1 MTTNRFLIS
10 GRRSATVERLLGQ
23 RGRMALLAS
32 LALVG
37 IGGCRDLGVGP
48 ELSVPSSILLD
59 RDLIRMGSLGETAP
73 VRATVL
79 DQFGRELSGIS
90 LIWYVEDPSVA
101 TIESDN
107 RIQARR
113 NGQTT
118 VRVVVD
124 VSRSSAVPS
133 GYRSGA
139 PTALAQVEV
148 RQEVGSLELTPGAA
162 TLFAVGQSR
171 QMSVVV
177 RDPMGTPFER
187 AWAVS
192 RWESTN
198 EEVVRVTP
206 EGRVL
211 AVEDGSASVRAVLDD
226 GAQGTANV
234 QVTTRFSFEAC
245 VSSGA
250 SRAAANLGTSPVSE
264 RCASAPMRAFVAE
277 LPSSVGG
284 PDSTSGR

>member
-1 MTTNRFLIS
+1 MTLIRFFDH
-10 GRRSATVERLLGQ
+10 RRRDATVRRTLRA
-23 RGRMALLAS
+23 RGGMALLAT
-32 LALVG
+32 LALLG
-37 IGGCRDLGVGP
+37 MGGCRDLGVAP

-59 RDLIRMGSLGETAP
+59 RDLIRMASLGETAP

-90 LIWYVEDPSVA
+90 LIWYVEDPAVA
-101 TIESDN
+101 TLEADN

-124 VSRSSAVPS
+124 VSRSRAVPS

-139 PTALAQVEV
+139 PTALARIEV
-148 RQEVGSLELTPGAA
+148 RQEVGSLEFTPGAA

-171 QMSVVV
+171 QMSVMV
-177 RDPMGTPFER
+177 RDPLGTPFER
-187 AWAVS
+187 AWAVT

-198 EEVVRVTP
+198 EGVVRVTP

-211 AVEDGSASVRAVLDD
+211 AVEDGSAQVRAVLDD
-226 GAQGTANV
+226 GAQGTASV
-234 QVTTRFSFEAC
+234 QVTTRFTFDAC

-250 SRAAANLGTSPVSE
+250 SRLAANLGTAPPPN
-264 RCASAPMRAFVAE
+264 RCASAPMRAFAAE
-277 LPSSVGG
+277 PPPSMEA
-284 PDSTSGR
+284 PNPTPER